1 MCLAKVCARERT
13 VAMWLSFCGKAEQYT
28 CNIRTGENFL
38 PEAKHTQLP
47 DYGPRDFSLFA

>member
-1 MCLAKVCARERT
+1 MCLAKVFARERT

-38 PEAKHTQLP
+38 PAAKHTQLA
-47 DYGPRDFSLFA
+47 DYGPRDFSLFT